1 MRRAN
6 LAPRHDDPAPWA
18 VLADPPRAARPPRAD
33 RLRRMQLIR
42 RRRRDLLEDTALAA
56 VLALF
61 LLIVTAGLGVV
72 AILEIPALILIG
84 GSLVAERIIRR
95 RRAQEA
101 AARRPPAAA
110 RRPAA
115 RR

>member
-1 MRRAN
+1 MSRAN

-18 VLADPPRAARPPRAD
+18 VLADPPSAGRPPRAD
-33 RLRRMQLIR
+33 RRRRRRLIR
-42 RRRRDLLEDTALAA
+42 RRRRDLLEDMGLAV

-95 RRAQEA
+95 RRAQD
-101 AARRPPAAA
+101 AARRPPEAA
-110 RRPAA
+110 RRPAV